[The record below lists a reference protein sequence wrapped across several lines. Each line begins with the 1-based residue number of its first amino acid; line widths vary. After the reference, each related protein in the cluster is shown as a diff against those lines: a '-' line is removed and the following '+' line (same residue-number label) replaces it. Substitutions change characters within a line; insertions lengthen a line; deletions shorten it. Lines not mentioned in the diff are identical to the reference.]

1 MILNHLKMAGTDEL
15 VNISIDDSK
24 ITNVSASPMT
34 DLGDNLQLS
43 FGNAIVFPGLI
54 NSHDHLDF
62 NLYPQ
67 LGGSIYNNYTEW
79 GRHIHKNYKSEIASV
94 LKIPGPLRH
103 RWGVYKNLLCGV
115 TTVVNHGERSGMG
128 ASLIN
133 VFEETQCLHSVQ
145 FEKNWKL
152 KLNNPFKLKLPV
164 NIHVGEGDDWASF
177 NEIDELT
184 GWNLLQKKLVGVH
197 AVAMSAKQA
206 KKFEAIVWCP
216 QSNYFLL
223 DKTARVNVLSKH
235 TNLLFGTDSTLTSS
249 WDIWEH
255 LRSARQTN
263 LVSDE
268 MIYQSVNQNAAK
280 TWRLNSGEIAAG
292 KDADLVV
299 AKTKNNSA
307 GFDAFFGVCPA
318 DLLLVM
324 HKGNIRLFD
333 ETLLTKLKQADLSN
347 FSKIYVNGS
356 CKYVQGDLPGLME
369 KIRGFHNAVD
379 FPVSIDQ
386 TVYQD

>member
-1 MILNHLKMAGTDEL
+1 MILSQIKMAGTDEL
-15 VNISIDDSK
+15 VNISIDNNK
-24 ITNVSASPMT
+24 ITNVSASPVT
-34 DLGDNLQLS
+34 ALNNNLRLS
-43 FGNAIVFPGLI
+43 FGDAIVFPGLI

-67 LGGSIYNNYTEW
+67 LGDRIHNNYTEW
-79 GRHIHKNYKSEIASV
+79 GRHIHKNYKDEIAGV
-94 LKIPGPLRH
+94 LKIPARLRYQ
-103 RWGVYKNLLCGV
+103 WGVYKNLLCGV
-115 TTVVNHGERSGMG
+115 TTVVSHGERSRLDNN
-128 ASLIN
+128 LIT

-145 FEKNWKL
+145 FEKGWKL
-152 KLNNPFKLKLPV
+152 KLNNPFKVNLPV
-164 NIHVGEGDDWASF
+164 NIHVGEGDDWPSV
-177 NEIDELT
+177 NEIDQLT
-184 GWNLLQKKLVGVH
+184 EWNLLRKRLIGIH
-197 AVAMSAKQA
+197 AVAMTREQA
-206 KKFEAIVWCP
+206 KKFEAVVWCP

-235 TNLLFGTDSTLTSS
+235 TNILFGTDSTLTSS

-255 LRSARQTN
+255 LRLARE
-263 LVSDE
+263 LKLISDE
-268 MIYQSVNQNAAK
+268 TIYQSINQNAAK
-280 TWRLNSGEIAAG
+280 TWRLNSGAIAAG

-299 AKTKNNSA
+299 AKIKNNAA

-333 ETLLTKLKQADLSN
+333 ESMLPQLKQVGSSN
-347 FSKIYVNGS
+347 FSKIYINGA

-369 KIRGFHNAVD
+369 KIRGYHKAVE
-379 FPVSIDQ
+379 FPVSINQ